1 MERSFQELTFREHLK
16 GMLPFW
22 PLLGKFLRHA
32 YVEFLLEPRVFL
44 DICTFLTLSN
54 YQSFSNTLVFFV

>member
-1 MERSFQELTFREHLK
+1 MERSFQELTFRVHLK

-22 PLLGKFLRHA
+22 PLLGQFLRHA

-44 DICTFLTLSN
+44 EICTFLTLSN
-54 YQSFSNTLVFFV
+54 YQ